1 VETQQEQCTSVVT
14 AKISSKNMHCAK
26 IDKMCMSLELCRLTM
41 HSVTAELHVDYK
53 LTLVAE
59 INQSVYYYEAWHRLF
74 VSALDAA
81 VQGNKG

>member
-1 VETQQEQCTSVVT
+1 
-14 AKISSKNMHCAK
+14 
-26 IDKMCMSLELCRLTM
+26 MSLELCRLTM

-81 VQGNKG
+81 VQGNKGWHRNCNDVVHSHQELIITSFMQHV